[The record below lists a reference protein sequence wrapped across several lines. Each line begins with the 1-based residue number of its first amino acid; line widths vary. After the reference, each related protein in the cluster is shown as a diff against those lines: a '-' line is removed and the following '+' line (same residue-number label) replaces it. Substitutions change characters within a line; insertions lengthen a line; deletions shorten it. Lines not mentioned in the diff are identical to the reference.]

1 MSTRT
6 RLSLGSNQLSEL
18 TYALDLAIS
27 TFDGMEDDTVLW
39 PQAKALMK
47 LRTQLEAQIAKA
59 N

>member
-1 MSTRT
+1 MAKRT
-6 RLSLGSNQLSEL
+6 RLSLGENQLSEL
-18 TYALDLAIS
+18 TYAIDLAIS